1 MNLTWYAETS
11 ARRTRQ
17 MLTDV
22 LALAGLLV
30 CFWIGST
37 VHDATEELA
46 GPGRSI
52 ESAGNDLAERLDEAS
67 NAADDIPAVG
77 DELAAPLD
85 RARDVGE
92 QIESAGA
99 RQQEVVAT
107 LADVLGLTLGG
118 VPALWLLLRWLPP
131 RVRFARR
138 AHEATLLRQSSA
150 GIDLLALRALARQPL
165 RELMRLRQSPITGWR
180 ERDPQ
185 VVAAL
190 ASLELRRLGVRGIPP
205 GQA

>member
-1 MNLTWYAETS
+1 
-11 ARRTRQ
+11 

-52 ESAGNDLAERLDEAS
+52 ESAGNDLAERLDEAA

-107 LADVLGLTLGG
+107 LADVLG
-118 VPALWLLLRWLPP
+118 PD
-131 RVRFARR
+131 ARR
-138 AHEATLLRQSSA
+138 RPLHSGCSCGGCRRECGSR
-150 GIDLLALRALARQPL
+150 GALTRPRSCGSPLPASTCWRCARWPVS
-165 RELMRLRQSPITGWR
+165 RC
-180 ERDPQ
+180 
-185 VVAAL
+185 
-190 ASLELRRLGVRGIPP
+190 AS
-205 GQA
+205 